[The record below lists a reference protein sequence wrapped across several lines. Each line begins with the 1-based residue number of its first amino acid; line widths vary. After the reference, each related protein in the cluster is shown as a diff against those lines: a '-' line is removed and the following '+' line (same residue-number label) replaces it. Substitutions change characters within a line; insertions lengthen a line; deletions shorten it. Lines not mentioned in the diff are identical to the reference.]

1 MLTHGGGRAI
11 KHLPHLF
18 WFGRT
23 PSDSERLIE
32 SELLAGGGEGA
43 LGGGGRHLSPQNRL
57 ERKKNKIKN
66 KNKIK

>member
-11 KHLPHLF
+11 KHLPLLF

-32 SELLAGGGEGA
+32 SELLAGGGEGRRAEGA

-57 ERKKNKIKN
+57 ERKKKQNKK
-66 KNKIK
+66 